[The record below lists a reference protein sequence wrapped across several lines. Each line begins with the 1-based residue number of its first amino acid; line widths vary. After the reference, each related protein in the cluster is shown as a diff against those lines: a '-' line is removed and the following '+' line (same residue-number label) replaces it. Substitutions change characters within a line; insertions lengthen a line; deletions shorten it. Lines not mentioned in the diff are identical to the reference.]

1 MVYTAEIITTFIP
14 YPWNNDLFIHNWI
27 LFKFCIKYLLI
38 FSSSEY
44 TTATVDTD
52 LKQLELTQADLQRAT
67 EEIRGLHSIN
77 SELRSQLEVLSS
89 RFVNRHS
96 SRPGTRGGGSTTHC
110 SVVLTYNILFY
121 LKVITKKSVDA
132 S

>member
-1 MVYTAEIITTFIP
+1 MVYNAEIISTFIP
-14 YPWNNDLFIHNWI
+14 YPWNDDLFIHNWI

-96 SRPGTRGGGSTTHC
+96 SRPGTRGGGEHYILLS
-110 SVVLTYNILFY
+110 SIDVQYFVLP
-121 LKVITKKSVDA
+121 
-132 S
+132 